1 MARNLSNAA
10 ASLLPYSTIEAA
22 ASGNVDAI
30 NLRLGAD
37 TCCRTNLTRNCLTT
51 ITLCAFFGM
60 WTIGLLRSGPVKIW
74 TC

>member
-30 NLRLGAD
+30 NLRRGAD

-51 ITLCAFFGM
+51 ITL
-60 WTIGLLRSGPVKIW
+60 
-74 TC
+74 